1 MSSHS
6 REILGITSASPSVCV
21 CVCPCVSV
29 CLHGLYLLSES
40 MHICMC
46 VCAKAPALARP
57 GLVAGVTKALEIM
70 TLSRIVTVFSEAES
84 RPTVC
89 LTQQRTFAIHTVA
102 GNASV
107 KPAQSLSLRN
117 KGSLSLEEGL
127 RRGENLGRAQ
137 RATRRRQCPLSLA
150 GPPLPLTGR
159 QQGGR
164 QASLPE
170 EDRLTPWLGALFP
183 KIPPCSPPTASF
195 LRHQPWDLAGSRVLG
210 TGLGVARA
218 VRGPE
223 SWEASSPLAEAGPK
237 R

>member
-1 MSSHS
+1 MSHS
-6 REILGITSASPSVCV
+6 TENFRHPDSGRKCQCEAS
-21 CVCPCVSV
+21 
-29 CLHGLYLLSES
+29 
-40 MHICMC
+40 
-46 VCAKAPALARP
+46 
-57 GLVAGVTKALEIM
+57 
-70 TLSRIVTVFSEAES
+70 TVPEPEKQGQ
-84 RPTVC
+84 PV
-89 LTQQRTFAIHTVA
+89 
-102 GNASV
+102 
-107 KPAQSLSLRN
+107 P
-117 KGSLSLEEGL
+117 LEEGL

-183 KIPPCSPPTASF
+183 KIPPCSPPTASL